1 MLKKD
6 YPQQIL
12 EKYRSELNKMASY
25 SGDRKKYR
33 TLVSLLCSLKIQG
46 GGKIA
51 AQIANDW
58 RQLYKNR
65 PAMMDELKKL

>member
-46 GGKIA
+46 WRENSGADRHRLA
-51 AQIANDW
+51 AVV
-58 RQLYKNR
+58 
-65 PAMMDELKKL
+65 